1 MYFHKGFLNDKYLH
15 QGEMF
20 KKLLVEIHT
29 TINTFKKVCYESKIA
44 ENRQTCHKDRGLV
57 LI

>member
-1 MYFHKGFLNDKYLH
+1 
-15 QGEMF
+15 MF

-29 TINTFKKVCYESKIA
+29 TINTFKKVCYESKNA